1 MRINTGAA
9 VPEGADSVVQVEDTK
24 LIELSAD
31 AKTELVIDILKSP
44 ARGQDIRYVW
54 VRVRFHSIGD
64 KFAVRNFGKNIWP
77 KLNKSICSLL
87 SI

>member
-24 LIELSAD
+24 LIESSAD
-31 AKTELVIDILKSP
+31 AKTELVIEILKSP

-54 VRVRFHSIGD
+54 IELGFIQLEMNLQFEILVKIIG
-64 KFAVRNFGKNIWP
+64 P
-77 KLNKSICSLL
+77 S
-87 SI
+87 